1 MKRTARL
8 RTQATILRTLA
19 STVDMPGAR
28 EQLLA
33 LAVRWEEL
41 TNPIEANPPTDMRVA
56 ETT

>member
-19 STVDMPGAR
+19 STFDMPDTR

-33 LAVRWEEL
+33 LAAHCEDL
-41 TNPIEANPPTDMRVA
+41 ANPIEANPPTDTNVA
-56 ETT
+56 ETI